1 MNERTVAIVRANF
14 DKLSGLPDEL
24 DPETPVLMIA
34 SVGIGKHVENEIAG
48 AYTSQGAAIDSHD
61 WTNGVPEYLI
71 DLRHTPDWAVIGL
84 ELRPRVTGAY
94 SLEDFGMIDPSE

>member
-14 DKLSGLPDEL
+14 DKLSGLPDKF
-24 DPETPVLMIA
+24 DPKTPVLMIA

-48 AYTSQGAAIDSHD
+48 GYTSAAAAMESHD

-71 DLRHTPDWAVIGL
+71 DLRCSPGMAVIGL
-84 ELRPRVTGAY
+84 ELTPRYAGVY
-94 SLEDFGMIDPSE
+94 SLEDFGMIEDA